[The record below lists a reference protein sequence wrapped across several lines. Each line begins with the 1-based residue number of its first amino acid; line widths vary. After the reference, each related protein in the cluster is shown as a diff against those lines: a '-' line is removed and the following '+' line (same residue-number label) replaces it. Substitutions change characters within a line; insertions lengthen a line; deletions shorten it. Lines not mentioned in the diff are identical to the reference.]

1 MEKFSSS
8 SSSSS
13 SSSTTTAMNA
23 AAVDEDQPLLLLSS
37 SKEERKRRGG
47 LVMILFCAAVCA
59 CCLFGVVGSAGGG
72 GGGAHRVREFGI
84 AAIDDDGGG
93 GGGMVNDSSPLS
105 TMSGDEITTAA
116 ASSVNNNNNNNNG
129 DEEDDE
135 EDEEMMTRQNYKQVE
150 PELAFHTEE
159 EIASVIAAALEGD
172 EKKTT
177 EREEERMRRRIEKNN
192 AEERS
197 APSKEPM
204 MGKREASF
212 SEEEEDERGSEEGG
226 NDIRGSSVSSLSSQS
241 SMISNWQEQRRQQQQ
256 QEEEEGI
263 EKKEEETQED
273 RDDQEDEAEEQ
284 SQAEEASRVWDL
296 STYLNVQPNSEN
308 SAESLV
314 ALLASAGGDE
324 RELEKYV
331 KVVEP
336 IDPSE
341 WPVNIDKAMYALKSI
356 FRLKAKVVEAAQM
369 EAKLG
374 DFLNNE
380 EIEREIAT
388 RRRRHQRRRLM
399 KSNDKEERSEETKE
413 GKLGYFE
420 MGNFVQDVIK
430 GRANDR
436 VIVDD
441 QSDYDESS
449 ASTVG
454 VSEASEALLGNSMKE
469 LSTSSLG
476 YFDLRNFINDA
487 LSPVPEKET
496 STSDDEVGVSFLGR
510 DTRIGA
516 KKGTEEEKL
525 PSLGYFNVK
534 EFVKDTLNEAPR
546 PKNKRDFMLP
556 VEDTTGVHLDAT
568 LSAQLGDE
576 REPTLGNAIEE
587 SHESIESLKPLG
599 LTADDVKVLYKAYKK
614 EKKEKESLEG
624 NLEKIGSKSTIAFDD
639 EDENDEEMTSA
650 NAWNLNHL
658 RGMGWFEALVDRDK
672 ETGKLSSK
680 WWQTEKIP
688 ELGKL
693 FSHVYR
699 WQLAKDAKNEKA
711 LILDADGLLDTSN
724 LAIPM
729 DAIRVIS
736 AHASNDFDIMFLGN
750 LGTKDPIFETFPDS
764 SGNVIEIRKWQ
775 GTQDATNANAY
786 IVSAQFVNKIF
797 DFILS
802 SDMNAPKE
810 SLENWLGGVVCGAKE
825 QEQQQADLEARS
837 SLGLES
843 TVDEFLAEESTLAK
857 KPVVGKHVF
866 NCYSASG
873 VQVKPSSDEAS
884 EQQQQQQQNEQGKQQ
899 QQQREDGNKKKRS
912 ERRRL

>member
-1 MEKFSSS
+1 VLITFTHTKREREREIARVEKFS
-8 SSSSS
+8 
-13 SSSTTTAMNA
+13 TNNA
-23 AAVDEDQPLLLLSS
+23 AMVDDDEDQPLLLLSS
-37 SKEERKRRGG
+37 SSKKEEQRKERRFGG
-47 LVMILFCAAVCA
+47 FLMVMILFCAAVCLCGA
-59 CCLFGVVGSAGGG
+59 SVFIVRGSAFN
-72 GGGAHRVREFGI
+72 GGARRVVREFGI
-84 AAIDDDGGG
+84 AAINDDGGG
-93 GGGMVNDSSPLS
+93 IMVKDSSPSLS
-105 TMSGDEITTAA
+105 MMSGDEIA
-116 ASSVNNNNNNNNG
+116 NNNNNDNG
-129 DEEDDE
+129 DEEDKDD
-135 EDEEMMTRQNYKQVE
+135 EDEEMMRQNYKQVE

-172 EKKTT
+172 EKKRT
-177 EREEERMRRRIEKNN
+177 EREEEKMRRRIEKNN
-192 AEERS
+192 AEERN

-212 SEEEEDERGSEEGG
+212 SEEEEDERASEEGG
-226 NDIRGSSVSSLSSQS
+226 NDIRGSSVSILSSQS
-241 SMISNWQEQRRQQQQ
+241 SMISNRQEQQKQQQK
-256 QEEEEGI
+256 QEEEVVV

-296 STYLNVQPNSEN
+296 STYLNVQLNSEN

-356 FRLKAKVVEAAQM
+356 FRLKAKAVEAAEM

-399 KSNDKEERSEETKE
+399 KSNDKEERSEEIKE

-430 GRANDR
+430 GRAYDKAS
-436 VIVDD
+436 VDD
-441 QSDYDESS
+441 ENDYDERA

-454 VSEASEALLGNSMKE
+454 VSEASEALLGDSME
-469 LSTSSLG
+469 ESSMSSLG
-476 YFDLRNFINDA
+476 YFELTNFVKDA
-487 LSPVPEKET
+487 LSPAPEEET
-496 STSDDEVGVSFLGR
+496 STSDDEVGIPFLGR
-510 DTRIGA
+510 GTRIGA
-516 KKGTEEEKL
+516 KKGTEEKKL
-525 PSLGYFNVK
+525 PS
-534 EFVKDTLNEAPR
+534 
-546 PKNKRDFMLP
+546 
-556 VEDTTGVHLDAT
+556 
-568 LSAQLGDE
+568 LGDE

-587 SHESIESLKPLG
+587 SPESIESLKPLG

-639 EDENDEEMTSA
+639 EGENDKEMTSA

-729 DAIRVIS
+729 EAIRVIS

-810 SLENWLGGVVCGAKE
+810 SLENWLGGVICGAKE

-843 TVDEFLAEESTLAK
+843 TVDEVLAEESTLAK

-866 NCYSASG
+866 NCYSAAG

-899 QQQREDGNKKKRS
+899 QREDGNK
-912 ERRRL
+912 

>member
-1 MEKFSSS
+1 MVKDSSS
-8 SSSSS
+8 S
-13 SSSTTTAMNA
+13 
-23 AAVDEDQPLLLLSS
+23 LS
-37 SKEERKRRGG
+37 
-47 LVMILFCAAVCA
+47 M
-59 CCLFGVVGSAGGG
+59 
-72 GGGAHRVREFGI
+72 
-84 AAIDDDGGG
+84 
-93 GGGMVNDSSPLS
+93 
-105 TMSGDEITTAA
+105 MSGDEIA
-116 ASSVNNNNNNNNG
+116 NNNNNNNDNG
-129 DEEDDE
+129 DEEDKDD
-135 EDEEMMTRQNYKQVE
+135 EDEEMMRQNYKQVE

-172 EKKTT
+172 EKKRT
-177 EREEERMRRRIEKNN
+177 EREEEKMRRRIEKNN
-192 AEERS
+192 AEERN

-212 SEEEEDERGSEEGG
+212 SEEEEEDERASEEGG
-226 NDIRGSSVSSLSSQS
+226 NDIRGSSVSILSSQS
-241 SMISNWQEQRRQQQQ
+241 SMISNRQEQQKQQKQ
-256 QEEEEGI
+256 QEEEVVV

-296 STYLNVQPNSEN
+296 STYLNVQLNSEN

-356 FRLKAKVVEAAQM
+356 FRLKAKAVEAAEM

-430 GRANDR
+430 GRAYDKA
-436 VIVDD
+436 IADD
-441 QSDYDESS
+441 ENDYDERA

-454 VSEASEALLGNSMKE
+454 VSEASEALLGDSME
-469 LSTSSLG
+469 DTSSLG
-476 YFDLRNFINDA
+476 YFELTNFVKDV
-487 LSPVPEKET
+487 LSPAPEQKT

-510 DTRIGA
+510 GTRIGA
-516 KKGTEEEKL
+516 KKGTEEKKL
-525 PSLGYFNVK
+525 PS
-534 EFVKDTLNEAPR
+534 
-546 PKNKRDFMLP
+546 
-556 VEDTTGVHLDAT
+556 
-568 LSAQLGDE
+568 LGDE

-587 SHESIESLKPLG
+587 SPESIESLKPLG

-639 EDENDEEMTSA
+639 EDENDKEMTSA

-729 DAIRVIS
+729 EAIRVIS

-810 SLENWLGGVVCGAKE
+810 SLENWLGGVICGAKE
-825 QEQQQADLEARS
+825 QEQQQADSEARS

-843 TVDEFLAEESTLAK
+843 TVDEVLAEESTLAK

-866 NCYSASG
+866 NCYSAAG

-899 QQQREDGNKKKRS
+899 QREDGNK
-912 ERRRL
+912 

>member
-1 MEKFSSS
+1 MAKFF
-8 SSSSS
+8 S
-13 SSSTTTAMNA
+13 SSSTTAMN
-23 AAVDEDQPLLLLSS
+23 AAVDEDQPLLLLRGAS
-37 SKEERKRRGG
+37 SKEDERKRRGIGG
-47 LVMILFCAAVCA
+47 LAMILFCAAVSCA
-59 CCLFGVVGSAGGG
+59 CLFGASNVVVNSA

-84 AAIDDDGGG
+84 AASNDER
-93 GGGMVNDSSPLS
+93 GMVMKDSSSSSLS
-105 TMSGDEITTAA
+105 MMSGDA
-116 ASSVNNNNNNNNG
+116 ASSGSDNNNDDG
-129 DEEDDE
+129 DKDDDQD
-135 EDEEMMTRQNYKQVE
+135 DEEMMMRQNYKQVE

-177 EREEERMRRRIEKNN
+177 EREEEKMRRRIEKNN
-192 AEERS
+192 NAEERS
-197 APSKEPM
+197 AASKEQPM

-212 SEEEEDERGSEEGG
+212 SEEEEDERASEEGG

-241 SMISNWQEQRRQQQQ
+241 SMISNRQEQQQQ
-256 QEEEEGI
+256 QQRQEEEVVV

-284 SQAEEASRVWDL
+284 SQAEEASRAWDL

-356 FRLKAKVVEAAQM
+356 FRLKAKAVEAAQM

-374 DFLNNE
+374 DFLNSE

-399 KSNDKEERSEETKE
+399 KSNEKEEPSEETEK

-420 MGNFVQDVIK
+420 MDNFVQDVIK
-430 GRANDR
+430 GRANDKL
-436 VIVDD
+436 IADD
-441 QSDYDESS
+441 ESDYDES
-449 ASTVG
+449 AARAAG
-454 VSEASEALLGNSMKE
+454 VSDVSAALLGNSMMGS
-469 LSTSSLG
+469 STSSLG
-476 YFDLRNFINDA
+476 YFDLNNFVKDA
-487 LSPVPEKET
+487 LSPVPQKKT
-496 STSDDEVGVSFLGR
+496 STSDDEAGVSFLGR
-510 DTRIGA
+510 DTRIGS
-516 KKGTEEEKL
+516 KKGTEEKKL

-534 EFVKDTLNEAPR
+534 EFVKDALSEAPR

-556 VEDTTGVHLDAT
+556 EEDTSGVHLDAM

-587 SHESIESLKPLG
+587 SPESIESLKPLG

-639 EDENDEEMTSA
+639 EDENDKEMTSA

-699 WQLAKDAKNEKA
+699 WQLAKDAKNEKT

-810 SLENWLGGVVCGAKE
+810 SLENWLGGVICGAKE
-825 QEQQQADLEARS
+825 QEQQQDDVEARS

-843 TVDEFLAEESTLAK
+843 TVDEVLAEENTLAK

-866 NCYSASG
+866 NCYSAAG

-884 EQQQQQQQNEQGKQQ
+884 KQQQQQQQNEQEKQQQ
-899 QQQREDGNKKKRS
+899 QQQREDGNK
-912 ERRRL
+912 

>member
-1 MEKFSSS
+1 VDLFYYCDHQLFAELVLGNSSQRQNKKKPNRVLITFTQRERERERSRAGARVEWRVEKFS
-8 SSSSS
+8 
-13 SSSTTTAMNA
+13 TNNA
-23 AAVDEDQPLLLLSS
+23 AMVVDDEDQPLLLLSS
-37 SKEERKRRGG
+37 SSKKEEQRKERRFGG
-47 LVMILFCAAVCA
+47 FLMVMILFCAAVCLCGA
-59 CCLFGVVGSAGGG
+59 SVFIVRGSAFN
-72 GGGAHRVREFGI
+72 GGARRVSEFGI
-84 AAIDDDGGG
+84 AASNDDGGI
-93 GGGMVNDSSPLS
+93 MVKDASSSLS
-105 TMSGDEITTAA
+105 MMSGDEIA
-116 ASSVNNNNNNNNG
+116 NNNNNDG
-129 DEEDDE
+129 DEEDKDD
-135 EDEEMMTRQNYKQVE
+135 EDEEMMRQNYKQVE

-172 EKKTT
+172 EKKRT
-177 EREEERMRRRIEKNN
+177 EREEEKMRRRIEKNN
-192 AEERS
+192 AEERN

-212 SEEEEDERGSEEGG
+212 SEEEEEERASEEGG
-226 NDIRGSSVSSLSSQS
+226 NDIRGSSVSILSSRS
-241 SMISNWQEQRRQQQQ
+241 SMISNRQEQQQQQQQQ
-256 QEEEEGI
+256 QEQEVVV

-296 STYLNVQPNSEN
+296 STYLNVQLNSEN

-356 FRLKAKVVEAAQM
+356 FRLKAKAVEAAEM

-399 KSNDKEERSEETKE
+399 KSNDKEEQSEEIKE

-430 GRANDR
+430 GRAYDKANA
-436 VIVDD
+436 DD
-441 QSDYDESS
+441 ENDYDERA

-454 VSEASEALLGNSMKE
+454 VSEASEALLGDSME
-469 LSTSSLG
+469 ESSTSSLG
-476 YFDLRNFINDA
+476 YFELGNFVKDA
-487 LSPVPEKET
+487 LSPAPEEKT

-510 DTRIGA
+510 GTRIGA
-516 KKGTEEEKL
+516 KKRTVEKKL
-525 PSLGYFNVK
+525 PS
-534 EFVKDTLNEAPR
+534 
-546 PKNKRDFMLP
+546 
-556 VEDTTGVHLDAT
+556 
-568 LSAQLGDE
+568 LGDE
-576 REPTLGNAIEE
+576 REPTLGNPIEE
-587 SHESIESLKPLG
+587 SPESIESLKPLG

-639 EDENDEEMTSA
+639 EDENDKEMTSA

-729 DAIRVIS
+729 EAIRVIS

-810 SLENWLGGVVCGAKE
+810 SLENWLGGVICGAKE

-843 TVDEFLAEESTLAK
+843 TVDEVLAEESTLAK

-866 NCYSASG
+866 NCYSAAG

-899 QQQREDGNKKKRS
+899 QREDGNK
-912 ERRRL
+912 